1 MNVLLILPLFLAVIF
16 TQEALLGFRVVSC
29 FTERK
34 TYLIFHF
41 TSTISA
47 FPLLFHLYKTVLS
60 MLDALLTNARHP
72 CVSRR

>member
-34 TYLIFHF
+34 T
-41 TSTISA
+41 
-47 FPLLFHLYKTVLS
+47 
-60 MLDALLTNARHP
+60 
-72 CVSRR
+72 